1 MLAPFALPHSND
13 VHGVY
18 VTATYSK
25 TEPDPD
31 QLPLGRTPVCGTAAK
46 GEIVA
51 DKMHHVLDQM
61 PEYRYLIRERMR
73 VNQEFLLLCEDFGEA
88 FEALQHWKVSTDV
101 RQAKRVEEFRGLVD
115 DLAAEILAVLG
126 VR

>member
-1 MLAPFALPHSND
+1 M
-13 VHGVY
+13 VY

-25 TEPDPD
+25 SEQGSD
-31 QLPLGRTPVCGTAAK
+31 QLPLGRTPACGTAAK
-46 GEIVA
+46 GDIVP

-61 PEYRYLIRERMR
+61 PEYRHLIRERMR
-73 VNQEFLLLCEDFGEA
+73 VNQEFRFLCEDFGEA
-88 FEALQHWKVSTDV
+88 FEALQYWKGSTDV
-101 RQAKRVEEFRGLVD
+101 RQAKRVEEFRGLMD